1 MIKNHRLPFW
11 HTANTTHP
19 MPSAITVNHPGR
31 GAEVQVGFFV
41 GVVTARVVATVLT
54 IVVVLVGSGVV
65 RRVAGVAVG
74 EGVTTSEV
82 KVISTGPETVTPTRS
97 P

>member
-1 MIKNHRLPFW
+1 
-11 HTANTTHP
+11 

-54 IVVVLVGSGVV
+54 VVDVLVGSGVV
-65 RRVAGVAVG
+65 TRVAGVAVG
-74 EGVTTSEV
+74 VGVATSGMN
-82 KVISTGPETVTPTRS
+82 VIFTGPETVTPTRS